1 MVGKLDCTQSG
12 SQTMLKWTA
21 TACIVVATLLR
32 AFEYHTAD
40 LIVGGIGT
48 ALWAY
53 AAYQLRDKALFTV
66 NAFCLAILTY
76 GVLK

>member
-1 MVGKLDCTQSG
+1 MVVKLVSIISG
-12 SQTMLKWTA
+12 LQKMLKWTA
-21 TACIVVATLLR
+21 TACIVIATLLR
-32 AFEYHTAD
+32 AFEYHTGD

-53 AAYQLRDKALFTV
+53 AAYQMRDKALFTV

-76 GVLK
+76 GVFK

>member
-1 MVGKLDCTQSG
+1 
-12 SQTMLKWTA
+12 MLKWTA

-40 LIVGGIGT
+40 LIVGGVGT

-53 AAYQLRDKALFTV
+53 AAYEMKDKALLAV
-66 NAFCLAILTY
+66 NAFCFAILVY
-76 GVLK
+76 GVIK